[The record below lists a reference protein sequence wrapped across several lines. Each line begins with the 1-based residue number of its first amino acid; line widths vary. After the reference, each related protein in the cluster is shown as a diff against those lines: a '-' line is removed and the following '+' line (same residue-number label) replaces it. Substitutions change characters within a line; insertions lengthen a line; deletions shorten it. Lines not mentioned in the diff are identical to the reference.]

1 VLVLGSLIAL
11 LAGVLYAGA
20 AALEKHQ
27 GMRFGTGRHGLALLA
42 TLARR
47 PLWALGIALSALA
60 WAGEA
65 AALALAP
72 VPVVATLRNA
82 GRGLLV
88 VGGGRW
94 LEERFS
100 RLELAGV
107 AATALGG
114 ALTAVGSSGVDVVR
128 RPLANL
134 TEVEV
139 GAGCAFAAA
148 LVAWAGG
155 RLARPRPGLGPRGAE
170 RRANLAGVAVG
181 VAVGALFAGTGVFTK
196 EIGDR
201 FALYGAGG
209 LVAAAASFSPWL
221 MVAMAVWSQSL
232 VQQAYRLANAATVAA
247 ANASVSSLGLIAAG
261 FFVYGE
267 DLPGGWEEVVL
278 LAGMAIA
285 IAGTVLLLA
294 TRPNEREPE
303 KPQVEG
309 EPALAS

>member
-1 VLVLGSLIAL
+1 VLALGSLIAL
-11 LAGVLYAGA
+11 LVGVLYAGA

-27 GMRFGTGRHGLALLA
+27 GMHFATERRGLLLLA
-42 TLARR
+42 ALARR
-47 PLWALGIALSALA
+47 PLWALGIGLSALA
-60 WAGEA
+60 WVGEA

-82 GRGLLV
+82 GRGLLI

-94 LEERFS
+94 LEEKFTP
-100 RLELAGV
+100 LELVGV
-107 AATALGG
+107 AATAVGG
-114 ALTAVGSSGVDVVR
+114 VVTAVGSSGVDVVR

-134 TEVEV
+134 TELEV
-139 GAGCAFAAA
+139 GAGCVFVAA
-148 LVAWAGG
+148 LVAWAGR
-155 RLARPRPGLGPRGAE
+155 RLAAGHPGMAAQRAK
-170 RRANLAGVAVG
+170 RRANVAGVAMG

-201 FALYGAGG
+201 FALYGPGG
-209 LVAAAASFSPWL
+209 LPAAAASLSPWL

-232 VQQAYRLANAATVAA
+232 VQQAYRLANAATVSA

-267 DLPGGWEEVVL
+267 NLPRGAQEVML
-278 LAGMAIA
+278 LAGMATA

-294 TRPNEREPE
+294 TRPSGREPE
-303 KPQVEG
+303 TPQVPG
-309 EPALAS
+309 QPALAS